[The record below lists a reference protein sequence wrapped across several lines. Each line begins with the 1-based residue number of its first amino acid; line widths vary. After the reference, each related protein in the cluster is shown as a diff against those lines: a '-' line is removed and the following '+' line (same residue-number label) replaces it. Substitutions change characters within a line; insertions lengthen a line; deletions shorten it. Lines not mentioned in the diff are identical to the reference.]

1 MIYLLK
7 DGQQTPMKQRSS
19 LSPEKR
25 SLIIGLIV
33 YGIGIIVFFPF
44 IFFNGWYY
52 LLTGWLL
59 GMAIN
64 LINFGLLM
72 YQGHMLKQ
80 VADGTGNGG
89 GLVPVMYFLRFA
101 LYIGGLV
108 LVGVLHNSGL
118 DYFNIFTT
126 FGAYLV
132 ISAVIFFSGMYY
144 KKSADPKK

>member
-1 MIYLLK
+1 MLYLLK
-7 DGQQTPMKQRSS
+7 DGHKPIMKQFSS

-25 SLIIGLIV
+25 SLFIGLIV

-44 IFFNGWYY
+44 VFFNGWYY

-64 LINFGLLM
+64 LINYGLLI

-80 VADGTGNGG
+80 VAEGTGNGG

-108 LVGVLHNSGL
+108 LVGVLHNNNL
-118 DYFNIFTT
+118 NYFNIFTT
-126 FGAYLV
+126 FEAYLV
-132 ISAVIFFSGMYY
+132 ISAVIFFSGMHY
-144 KKSADPKK
+144 KKPMEPKK